1 MKEDSPEKKILE
13 AAKFVFSKKGYSGAR
28 MQEIADKA
36 GINKS
41 LLHYYFRSKEK
52 LYDHIFTELTNEFFP
67 DFNKILVSDSN
78 LFKVIEVFFDNHIS
92 LLQKNKNIPIFII
105 SELNNNPEKIYKKM
119 LGDFAEN
126 SPVALLKVKIKEGIA
141 QGLIREDV
149 NEINL
154 LINMLSLSIFPFLS
168 APMLKLVSGFSE
180 EKFTL
185 LLEQRKKE
193 LPKLIIKSLLP
204 DK

>member
-1 MKEDSPEKKILE
+1 MKEDSSEKKILE

-52 LYDHIFTELTNEFFP
+52 LYDHIFIELTDEFLPNFNE
-67 DFNKILVSDSN
+67 ILASDSD
-78 LFKVIEVFFDNHIS
+78 LFKIIEVFFDNHID
-92 LLQKNKNIPIFII
+92 LLQKNKNIPSFII
-105 SELNNNPEKIYKKM
+105 AEINSNPEKIFKKI
-119 LGDFAEN
+119 LGEFAEN
-126 SPVALLKVKIKEGIA
+126 SPLILLKQKIK
-141 QGLIREDV
+141 QGAEQGFIREDV
-149 NEINL
+149 NEIDL
-154 LINMLSLSIFPFLS
+154 FINMLSLSIFPFLS
-168 APMLKLVSGFSE
+168 APMLKLVGGFSE
-180 EKFTL
+180 EKFNL